1 MTRIFCSKK
10 LHGII
15 DIVDNK
21 LPSDCMTRSMNN
33 WNGQL
38 FYTDRKKILIFVNNL
53 TCYSILIF
61 NFKKKDLKN
70 TNNIFRQRL
79 KDQLLH
85 DQIISDSRV
94 FDKIFE
100 PVDLQFFKTNNDR
113 KIIGNMSDLI
123 YQFKGIREEHYIHI
137 DSMDIKTVN
146 AYLNDIPYNN
156 PTETKKILSFPKDN
170 MKLKIIKT
178 SAQQQL

>member
-10 LHGII
+10 LHGLI
-15 DIVDNK
+15 DNIDNQ
-21 LPSDCMTRSMNN
+21 LPTDCLTRSLND

-38 FYTDRKKILIFVNNL
+38 FFTDRKKTLIFVNNL
-53 TCYSILIF
+53 TCYSILIID
-61 NFKKKDLKN
+61 FKKKDLKKIN
-70 TNNIFRQRL
+70 SIFKQRL

-85 DQIISDSRV
+85 DKISLNSQD

-100 PVDLQFFKTNNDR
+100 PIDLLFFKTNNDR

-123 YQFKGIREEHYIHI
+123 YQFKGMREENYTHV

-146 AYLNDIPYNN
+146 GYLNNIPYNN
-156 PTETKKILSFPKDN
+156 PTEAKKILSFPREN
-170 MKLKIIKT
+170 MELEIKN
-178 SAQQQL
+178 Q